1 MKRNSNDEM
10 VKNAYKVA
18 KRIAITV
25 VSTIPFLIVF
35 AYLMRNIITSDAL
48 QIASFVLILGVV
60 VLIVE
65 IIARAREKKKKE
77 IEILEDKKDVFK

>member
-65 IIARAREKKKKE
+65 IIARVREKKKKE